1 LGAGRRTEQSESRSN
16 QGKPRW
22 SGEKDDCLEGEQL
35 VAEFGEY
42 QIFLGREGYEL
53 VKRGSPIG
61 RFAEASLESSRVM
74 FKLSRGML
82 LEVTEKGT
90 REIFSKEKAGLHG
103 FTASDGG
110 MYRGTHEI
118 KITSESPELVDLYAQ
133 YFKAVY
139 GLEMHYRPEL
149 RRDRGKE
156 YPRVRISNRI
166 AFYDLKNYGAKTG
179 PYTWEVPRQ
188 RLDREGAREWLKCF
202 FSGDGEV
209 KKSGG
214 RGYAIVYDSTH
225 RSGLEEIQRLLL
237 DEFGI
242 RSDLQAERDR
252 TKERRHKRPES
263 VLKIVRED
271 NIKFA
276 KEIGSYKKEHIERL
290 DEILRGEGK

>member
-1 LGAGRRTEQSESRSN
+1 MGAGRRTEQFENRFN

-22 SGEKDDCLEGEQL
+22 SGEKDGCLEGEQL
-35 VAEFGEY
+35 VAGFGDYE
-42 QIFLGREGYEL
+42 IFRGRDGYEL
-53 VKRGSPIG
+53 VKRRTAIG
-61 RFAEASLESSRVM
+61 RFDEASLESTRAV

-82 LEVTEKGT
+82 LEITEKGV

-103 FTASDGG
+103 LTASDGG

-139 GLEMHYRPEL
+139 GLEMHYRPDV
-149 RRDRGKE
+149 RRDRDRS
-156 YPRVRISNRI
+156 YPRVRISNKI

-188 RLDREGAREWLKCF
+188 HLDREGAREWLKCF

-209 KKSGG
+209 KKADG
-214 RGYAIVYDSTH
+214 RGYAIVYDSTY
-225 RSGLEEIQRLLL
+225 RPGLEEIQRLLL
-237 DEFGI
+237 DEFEI
-242 RSDLQAERDR
+242 RSNLQAERDR
-252 TKERRHKRPES
+252 TKERGHKRPES
-263 VLKIVRED
+263 VLKIIRED
-271 NIKFA
+271 NVKFA

-290 DEILRGEGK
+290 DEILRGEEK